1 MSENQ
6 DVKRK
11 RRFGLFFPLLLI
23 AIGVIFL
30 LYNMGII
37 SGDAWSVVWQFW
49 PVLLIVIGLD
59 NIFKREGLVGATFMI
74 GVGVIFL
81 LANLGY
87 LNVSVWQ
94 MIFTLWPILLIAIG
108 FDILFGHRSIW
119 ASLVGMVLILVI
131 LVFSLQLFGE
141 TSGGG
146 YAVTGEQISQ
156 SLNGATKANVLIE
169 PGAGD
174 LRVGSQRQADILI
187 KGTVPAEGVN
197 SIKSSYTV
205 SNGTGNYTLRGME
218 GTVFL
223 PSTNLNKWTWS
234 LNLTDQVPLDL
245 VLGIGA
251 GNIDADLRELDLDS
265 LQVKMGVGNS
275 TVVLPQVGNL
285 DAQVEGAI
293 GQLNIQVPEGMEV
306 LVRTDTALSGVSVP
320 EGYVRTGDVYKSP
333 GYDQAE
339 ERTNLSLNLAIGNVV
354 IQEAP

>member
-1 MSENQ
+1 M
-6 DVKRK
+6 
-11 RRFGLFFPLLLI
+11 
-23 AIGVIFL
+23 
-30 LYNMGII
+30 
-37 SGDAWSVVWQFW
+37 
-49 PVLLIVIGLD
+49 
-59 NIFKREGLVGATFMI
+59 
-74 GVGVIFL
+74 
-81 LANLGY
+81 
-87 LNVSVWQ
+87 
-94 MIFTLWPILLIAIG
+94 
-108 FDILFGHRSIW
+108 
-119 ASLVGMVLILVI
+119 
-131 LVFSLQLFGE
+131 
-141 TSGGG
+141 
-146 YAVTGEQISQ
+146 TGEQISQ

-339 ERTNLSLNLAIGNVV
+339 ERTNLSLNLAIGSVV